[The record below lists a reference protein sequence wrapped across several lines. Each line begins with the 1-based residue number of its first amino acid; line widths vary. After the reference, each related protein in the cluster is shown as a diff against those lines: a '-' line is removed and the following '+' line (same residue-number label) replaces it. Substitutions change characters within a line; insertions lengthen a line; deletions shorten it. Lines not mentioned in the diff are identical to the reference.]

1 MKSADEI
8 VDLVTRRKK
17 HAGSE
22 QARMDEV
29 RRLYNGDTT
38 VDLPELQED
47 EHVVAAN
54 LAQLATDQ
62 MAMRVASVVPAV
74 SFAVDRLGSDAAAT
88 RARDKRDVI
97 VHDWWAKS
105 RVLTHVLP
113 RRARWFFAFSVAP
126 VMLRP
131 DEDGKPRWYDR
142 HPIGTYPAAVS
153 QVGDIVPENVA
164 FTYQRSG
171 DEMCKCYPEQMWRIC
186 GGDMKRIQPT
196 YQCVEYVDCDQITTV
211 VLGNAPQSEYLPS
224 QGSPFEVLHSVPNRT
239 GRPLAVLP
247 GRITL
252 DRPLGQFDGLIG
264 TYQYEARLMAL
275 YMIAQERAIFPETWI
290 VSQPGFPQA
299 QVIVPADAKEGTVGE
314 LQGGSIQTITAQP
327 SPMTPQL
334 IDRLEYY
341 QRSSGAIPSEF
352 SGQSGSN
359 IRTGRRGDAVMSA
372 AVDYRLQE
380 AQQIF
385 EASLEEENRIAIAI
399 AKAYTTKQFSLYVP
413 TRGKITYRA
422 SLFEGDDPHEVRYAY
437 AGADA
442 NSLSI
447 ATGQKLGLETL
458 SRESAMELDPMVKD
472 VETEKDRIVAEAVQ
486 RAFLSSI
493 QTQAADPNAAWQP
506 EDFARFGELIETDR
520 KNVYAAAQQVN
531 QEVKER
537 QAAQQAGMAQGA
549 EAQPGLSMPGAPGSP
564 VPPAIQD
571 VGPSIGN
578 LSQLMTQLRR
588 PQMTLGAESQPLAQP
603 AMA

>member
-1 MKSADEI
+1 MRTADEI
-8 VDLVTRRKK
+8 VDLVARRKK

-22 QARMDEV
+22 QTRMDEV

-38 VDLPELQED
+38 VDLPELQAD

-62 MAMRVASVVPAV
+62 MAMRVASVTPAV
-74 SFAVDRLGSDAAAT
+74 AFSVDRLGSSTAT
-88 RARDKRDVI
+88 NKARDKSDVI
-97 VHDWWAKS
+97 LYDWWARS

-131 DEDGKPRWYDR
+131 DQEGRPRWYDR
-142 HPIGTYPAAVS
+142 HPIGTYPASVS

-171 DEMCKCYPEQMWRIC
+171 DEMVRCYPDKMWRIC
-186 GGDMKRIQPT
+186 GGDMKRIQPS
-196 YQCVEYVDCDQITTV
+196 YHCVEYVDCDQITTV
-211 VLGNAPQSEYLPS
+211 VLGHGPESEYLPS
-224 QGSPFEVLHSVPNRT
+224 KGSPFEVLHSVPNRT

-299 QVIVPADAKEGTVGE
+299 QVIVPADPKEGIVGE
-314 LQGGSIQTITAQP
+314 IQGGSIQTITAQP

-399 AKAYTTKQFSLYVP
+399 AKAYSTKQFSFNTP
-413 TRGKITYRA
+413 TRGKVQYRA
-422 SLFEGDDPHEVRYAY
+422 SLFDGDDTHTVRYAY

-442 NSLSI
+442 NALTI
-447 ATGQKLGLETL
+447 ALGQKLGLETV
-458 SRESAMELDPMVKD
+458 SRDTAMSFDPLIKD
-472 VETEKDRIVAEAVQ
+472 VETEKDKIVAEAVQ

-493 QTQAADPNAAWQP
+493 QTQAADPNAPWQP
-506 EDFARFGELIETDR
+506 EDFARFGELVETNR
-520 KNVYAAAQQVN
+520 MNIYAAAQKVN
-531 QEVKER
+531 DEAKER
-537 QAAQQAGMAQGA
+537 QAKQAAGEAQGA
-549 EAQPGLSMPGAPGSP
+549 EAQPGLSMPGAPGAP
-564 VPPAIQD
+564 VPPNVGDI
-571 VGPSIGN
+571 GPSVGN
-578 LSQLMTQLRR
+578 LSQMLTQLRR
-588 PQMTLGAESQPLAQP
+588 PQMTLPSEQRPTGQPV
-603 AMA
+603 MA